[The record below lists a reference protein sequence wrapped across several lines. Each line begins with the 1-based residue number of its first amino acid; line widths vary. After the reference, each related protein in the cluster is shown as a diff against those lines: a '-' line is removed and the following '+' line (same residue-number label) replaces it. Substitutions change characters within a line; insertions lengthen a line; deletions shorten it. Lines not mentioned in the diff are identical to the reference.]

1 MTNGERYLRLW
12 RKFSTVE
19 AIESKSP
26 EMECAGREF
35 GGFISTDGISVH
47 VKMKAATLGVKRIPE
62 MTREENAVDN
72 VKDGT
77 ISLLRRVKTEDM
89 KDKVVVVVDGGRNPI
104 LTAGYYRTSSKL
116 DANGK
121 LVFTPYHLSEDQRKA
136 FEQRPTHQRGLTSWR
151 NGYQKSEKKAQKK
164 EKRKNK
170 KKKRQLDPKRDSVQ
184 RKRRTYGHF
193 LQVSTRYWREIS
205 GQRYSKGKQIK
216 WLEDETIVNFQLASC
231 KFSRNTA
238 SFATF
243 QAFAEFTLLHLE
255 AQLEF
260 YGRKR
265 WRRLILDGYMKRK
278 RAIGEICR
286 RFFPRGVSKDDV
298 VVIWGDGDYKHNAP
312 GTVTTPKDMF
322 SNSIRRSRPALF
334 LPGCEYKSSQKC
346 PECHDSVQQAKTRNE
361 TKSVYK
367 VLHCK
372 SVNHATGQT
381 KFFER

>member
-1 MTNGERYLRLW
+1 MTNRERYLRLW

-26 EMECAGREF
+26 EMESAEREF

-47 VKMKAATLGVKRIPE
+47 VKMKATTIGVMRNHE
-62 MTREENAVDN
+62 VTHNAVDN
-72 VKDGT
+72 AKDST
-77 ISLLRRVKTEDM
+77 IALLRKVKKEDM

-104 LTAGYYRTSSKL
+104 LTAGYYRTSSTLDATGKL
-116 DANGK
+116 D
-121 LVFTPYHLSEDQRKA
+121 FSPYHLSEDQKKA
-136 FEQRPTHQRGLTSWR
+136 FEQRPTHQRSSASWR
-151 NGYQKSEKKAQKK
+151 NGYQKSEKKAQKQ
-164 EKRKNK
+164 EKRKNR
-170 KKKRQLDPKRDSVQ
+170 KKKRPLDTQKKRDGTQ
-184 RKRRTYGHF
+184 RRRTYGHF

-205 GQRYSKGKQIK
+205 GQRYSKGKRIK
-216 WLEDETIVNFQLASC
+216 WLEDKEIANFQLASC
-231 KFSRNTA
+231 DFSRNTA

-243 QAFAEFTLLHLE
+243 KKFAEFTLDHLE
-255 AQLEF
+255 AQLKF

-265 WRRLILDGYMKRK
+265 WRRLRLDDYMKRK

-286 RFFPRGVSKDDV
+286 RFFPRGVPKDDV

-312 GTVTTPKDMF
+312 GTVTTPKDML

-346 PECHDSVQQAKTRNE
+346 PECHGSVQQAKMENE
-361 TKSVYK
+361 KKSVYK

-372 SVNHATGQT
+372 SVNHATGRT